1 MGLLR
6 SALLLGAGAAVGYFA
21 SRRAA
26 TSEPAQRT
34 PGSALLMREH
44 GELALNPESQ
54 MGKFFDSPIGKPLQ
68 PYALRAVEFAARVRE
83 GMQEKEMELNAKVE
97 RQKQDLRPGSLDTW
111 DRQMSSAEIESTNR
125 RLAERELIEVEAE
138 IASLEEAQKRAREQ
152 RIARDRQLGD
162 GFFN

>member
-21 SRRAA
+21 SRRAT

-68 PYALRAVEFAARVRE
+68 SYALRAVEFAARVRE

-111 DRQMSSAEIESTNR
+111 DRKMSSTEIESTNR

>member
-6 SALLLGAGAAVGYFA
+6 SVLLLGAGAAAGYLA
-21 SRRAA
+21 SRRA
-26 TSEPAQRT
+26 SSSSKPAQRT
-34 PGSALLMREH
+34 PGSAALLQREH

-54 MGKFFDSPIGKPLQ
+54 MAKFFDSPLGKPLQ
-68 PYALRAVEFAARVRE
+68 PYALKAVEFAARVRE

-111 DRQMSSAEIESTNR
+111 ERNMSSTEIEAANR
-125 RLAERELIEVEAE
+125 RIAERELIEVESQ
-138 IASLEEAQKRAREQ
+138 IASLEKAREQ
-152 RIARDRQLGD
+152 RIARDRELGD

>member
-21 SRRAA
+21 SKRATA
-26 TSEPAQRT
+26 SEPAQRT

-111 DRQMSSAEIESTNR
+111 ERKMSSTEIESTNR
-125 RLAERELIEVEAE
+125 RLAEREIIEVEAE

>member
-26 TSEPAQRT
+26 SEPAQRT

-83 GMQEKEMELNAKVE
+83 GMREKEMELNAKVE

-138 IASLEEAQKRAREQ
+138 IASLEEAQKRARAQ
-152 RIARDRQLGD
+152 RINRDRQLGD

>member
-1 MGLLR
+1 MGILR
-6 SALLLGAGAAVGYFA
+6 SALLLGAGAAVGYLA

-26 TSEPAQRT
+26 YVKANPS
-34 PGSALLMREH
+34 SASLIKYQSGALE
-44 GELALNPESQ
+44 LNPESQ
-54 MGKFFDSPIGKPLQ
+54 MGKFFESPIGKPLQ

-152 RIARDRQLGD
+152 RIVRDRQLGD

>member
-26 TSEPAQRT
+26 SEPAQRI
-34 PGSALLMREH
+34 PGSALLKREH

-111 DRQMSSAEIESTNR
+111 DRQMSAAEVESTNR

-162 GFFN
+162 DFFN

>member
-1 MGLLR
+1 
-6 SALLLGAGAAVGYFA
+6 
-21 SRRAA
+21 
-26 TSEPAQRT
+26 
-34 PGSALLMREH
+34 
-44 GELALNPESQ
+44 
-54 MGKFFDSPIGKPLQ
+54 
-68 PYALRAVEFAARVRE
+68 
-83 GMQEKEMELNAKVE
+83 MELNAKVE

-111 DRQMSSAEIESTNR
+111 DRQMSSTEIESTNR

>member
-21 SRRAA
+21 SRRA

-111 DRQMSSAEIESTNR
+111 ERGMSTTEIEAANR
-125 RLAERELIEVEAE
+125 RIAEHELIEVESQ
-138 IASLEEAQKRAREQ
+138 IASLEKAREQ
-152 RIARDRQLGD
+152 RIARDRELGD
-162 GFFN
+162 DFFN

>member
-6 SALLLGAGAAVGYFA
+6 SVLLLGAGAAAGYLA
-21 SRRAA
+21 SRRASS
-26 TSEPAQRT
+26 SESAQRT
-34 PGSALLMREH
+34 PGSALLKREH

-68 PYALRAVEFAARVRE
+68 PYALKAVEFAARVRE

-111 DRQMSSAEIESTNR
+111 ERGMSTTEIEAANR
-125 RLAERELIEVEAE
+125 HIAEHELIEVESQ
-138 IASLEEAQKRAREQ
+138 IASLEKAREQ
-152 RIARDRQLGD
+152 RIARDRELGD
-162 GFFN
+162 DFFN

>member
-26 TSEPAQRT
+26 SEPAQRT

-111 DRQMSSAEIESTNR
+111 ERGMSTTEIEAANR
-125 RLAERELIEVEAE
+125 RIAEHELIEVESQ
-138 IASLEEAQKRAREQ
+138 IASLEKAREQ
-152 RIARDRQLGD
+152 RIARDRELGD
-162 GFFN
+162 DFFN